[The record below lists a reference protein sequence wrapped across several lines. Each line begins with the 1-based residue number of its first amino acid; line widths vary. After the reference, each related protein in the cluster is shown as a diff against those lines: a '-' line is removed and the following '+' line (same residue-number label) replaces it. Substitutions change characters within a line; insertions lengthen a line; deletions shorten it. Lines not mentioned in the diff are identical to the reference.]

1 MIVYMHFIKKI
12 FCLSIILA
20 IIPVLTFSLNVYADI
35 SVELTLDRSS
45 ALLTDTVEM
54 KVKVTGNR
62 KSNFP
67 DIDGLSSFDVVN
79 GGTST
84 RLEIVNGRMSSGV
97 EYTFYLTPLKL
108 GSFVIGPARV
118 RIKKNVYASN
128 NVKLIVSKTRDNKSS
143 DNKLKNENRSLFLKA
158 LISKSKLYVN
168 QTVLYTLKLFRS
180 EQVSDISIEMPE
192 VENLVFE
199 SIAEPKK
206 YRTIINSRQYE
217 VIELKYILIPKK
229 EGEYRIPAA
238 VMRMTCYERS
248 QRGNFFQ
255 DPFFQDPFFS
265 MSSGKPVYLSSNE
278 IQLDVEKLPDMN
290 RPDNFSG
297 LVGRFEIKAKLD
309 PCEVK
314 TNESA
319 TLTITVKG
327 TGNVRQIPDL
337 KLPDI
342 AGLKVYQDKPRLN
355 INKNDSSILGEKIM
369 KWAIVPE
376 KGGAYRIP
384 VVGLSFFDPG
394 QERYRELVTESF
406 MLTSVK
412 VPGERG
418 RVINP
423 STADDA
429 AAGGVGIK
437 KKDKQ
442 EIVLIGKDIFPVH
455 TAVDPIKGLKQQ
467 EFFNQIFIFLML
479 APPFICLLLFAGRK
493 FFKNNNKNRLIIRS
507 KNARKEFMKRVR
519 GKDIPMEKI
528 HAAAIDY
535 MNTRFLLKGGLL
547 TSDEAHD
554 FLIERGVSSNTASMF
569 RKSIAYIESVI
580 FTGEKTDNTDS
591 IRDEL
596 IRIIKSLDREA
607 Q

>member
-1 MIVYMHFIKKI
+1 MKKI
-12 FCLSIILA
+12 FCLSIILFLA
-20 IIPVLTFSLNVYADI
+20 FSLNVYADI
-35 SVELTLDRSS
+35 SVELTLDRTS

-54 KVKVTGNR
+54 KVKVTGKR
-62 KSNFP
+62 KSGFP

-79 GGTST
+79 GGTLT
-84 RLEIVNGRMSSGV
+84 RMEIINASMSSGV

-118 RIKKNVYASN
+118 RIKKKVYASN
-128 NVKLIVSKTRDNKSS
+128 SVKLTVSRTR

-158 LISKSKLYVN
+158 RISKSKLYVN
-168 QTVLYTLKLFRS
+168 QNALYTLKLFRR
-180 EQVSDISIEMPE
+180 EQVSDISLEMPE

-199 SIAEPKK
+199 SLAEPKK

-217 VIELKYILIPKK
+217 VIELKYILVPKK

-238 VMRMTCYERS
+238 AMRMTCYERS
-248 QRGNFFQ
+248 RRGNFFQ
-255 DPFFQDPFFS
+255 DPFFS
-265 MSSGKPVYLSSNE
+265 MSRGKPVYLSSNDL
-278 IQLDVEKLPDMN
+278 QLDVKKLPAPN

-297 LVGRFEIKAKLD
+297 LVGRFEVKAKLD
-309 PCEVK
+309 PTEVK
-314 TNESA
+314 ANESA

-337 KLPDI
+337 KLSDI
-342 AGLKVYQDKPRLN
+342 DGLKVYQDKPRLN
-355 INKNDSSILGEKIM
+355 INKGDSAILGEKIM

-384 VVGLSFFDPG
+384 VVGLSFFDPE
-394 QERYRELVTESF
+394 QERYRELVTEPF
-406 MLTSVK
+406 MLTSVE
-412 VPGERG
+412 VSGEDG
-418 RVINP
+418 RVIDALN
-423 STADDA
+423 ADDA
-429 AAGGVGIK
+429 AGGKIQ

-455 TAVDPIKGLKQQ
+455 TSVDPIKGLKQQ

-493 FFKNNNKNRLIIRS
+493 FLKNNNKNKLIIRS

-535 MNTRFLLKGGLL
+535 MNTKFLLKGGLL

-569 RKSIAYIESVI
+569 RKSIASIESVI
-580 FTGEKTDNTDS
+580 FTGEKRDNTDS

>member
-1 MIVYMHFIKKI
+1 MKKI

-20 IIPVLTFSLNVYADI
+20 IIPVLAFSLNVYADI

-54 KVKVTGNR
+54 KVKVTGKR
-62 KSNFP
+62 KSGFP

-79 GGTST
+79 GGTLT
-84 RLEIVNGRMSSGV
+84 RMEIINASMSSGV

-118 RIKKNVYASN
+118 IIKKNVYASN
-128 NVKLIVSKTRDNKSS
+128 SVKLTVSKTRDNKSS

-158 LISKSKLYVN
+158 RISKSKLYVN
-168 QTVLYTLKLFRS
+168 QNALYTLKLFRR
-180 EQVSDISIEMPE
+180 EQVSDISLEMPE
-192 VENLVFE
+192 VEGLVFE
-199 SIAEPKK
+199 SLEEPKK

-217 VIELKYILIPKK
+217 VIELKYILVPTK
-229 EGEYRIPAA
+229 EGEYRIPSAT
-238 VMRMTCYERS
+238 MRMTCYERS
-248 QRGNFFQ
+248 RRGNFFQ
-255 DPFFQDPFFS
+255 DPFFS
-265 MSSGKPVYLSSNE
+265 MSRGKPVYLSSNE
-278 IQLDVEKLPDMN
+278 IQLDVKKLPDLN

-297 LVGRFEIKAKLD
+297 LVGRFEVKAKLD
-309 PCEVK
+309 PTEVK
-314 TNESA
+314 ANESA

-337 KLPDI
+337 KLFDI
-342 AGLKVYQDKPRLN
+342 EGLKLYQDKPRLN
-355 INKNDSSILGEKIM
+355 INKGDSAILGEKIM

-376 KGGAYRIP
+376 KGGEYRIP
-384 VVGLSFFDPG
+384 VVGLSFFDPE
-394 QERYRELVTESF
+394 QERYRELVTEPF
-406 MLTSVK
+406 MLTAVEVS
-412 VPGERG
+412 GEGG

-429 AAGGVGIK
+429 AAAGGEIK
-437 KKDKQ
+437 KKDKR
-442 EIVLIGKDIFPVH
+442 EIARIGKDIFPVH
-455 TAVDPIKGLKQQ
+455 TSVDPIKGLQQQ
-467 EFFNQIFIFLML
+467 EFFNQIFIFLIL
-479 APPFICLLLFAGRK
+479 VPPFICLLLFAGRK
-493 FFKNNNKNRLIIRS
+493 FLKNNNKNRLIIRAR
-507 KNARKEFMKRVR
+507 NARKEFMKKVR
-519 GKDIPMEKI
+519 GRDIPMEKI

-535 MNTRFLLKGGLL
+535 MNTKFLLKGGLL

-569 RKSIAYIESVI
+569 RKSIASIESVI
-580 FTGEKTDNTDS
+580 FTGEKRDNTDS